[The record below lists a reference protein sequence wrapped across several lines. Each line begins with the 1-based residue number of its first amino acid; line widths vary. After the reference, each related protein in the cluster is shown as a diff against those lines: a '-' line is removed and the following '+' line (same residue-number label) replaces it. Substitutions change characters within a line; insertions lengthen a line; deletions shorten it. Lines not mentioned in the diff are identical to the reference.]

1 MILSPMQ
8 NNYVTKE
15 EFGEFKDDMLEFKDN
30 TEIRFDKIDERF
42 NSVDERFNIVNR
54 RFDSV
59 ENEIK
64 KLKQF
69 TDEGFDGMEQLMINS
84 FIEFGDKI
92 ENKIGNRIKE
102 SEDRVI
108 SHINSK
114 FNVK

>member
-15 EFGEFKDDMLEFKDN
+15 EFGEFKDEMLEFKDN

-69 TDEGFDGMEQLMINS
+69 TDEGFDGMETFILNS
-84 FIEFGDKI
+84 FIDFEDRFGK
-92 ENKIGNRIKE
+92 KIKE
-102 SEDRVI
+102 SEARI
-108 SHINSK
+108 INHINSK
-114 FNVK
+114 FNK